1 MQFVGMTLNDGRVQ
15 PEFALEPLL
24 HVTARERP
32 NSPRDLLSK
41 RVLREFE
48 EERPFGRFGD
58 HAVGSG
64 SRPHKVRRPSRST
77 RSCVLSYFE
86 PGRQDSEI
94 LLVAWPPLPF
104 EQFPLGLSDRR
115 RDSS

>member
-1 MQFVGMTLNDGRVQ
+1 MQFVGMTLNDGRIQ
-15 PEFALEPLL
+15 PEFALEPFL

-64 SRPHKVRRPSRST
+64 SRPHKLRRPSLLP
-77 RSCVLSYFE
+77 RSCALSCLE
-86 PGRQDSEI
+86 PGRQDPKI
-94 LLVAWPPLPF
+94 RLVARAP
-104 EQFPLGLSDRR
+104 
-115 RDSS
+115 